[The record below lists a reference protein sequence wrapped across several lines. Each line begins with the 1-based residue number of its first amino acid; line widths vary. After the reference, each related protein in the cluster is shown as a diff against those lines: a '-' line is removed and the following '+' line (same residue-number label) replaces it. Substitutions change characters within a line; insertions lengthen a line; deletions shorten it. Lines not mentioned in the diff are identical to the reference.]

1 MKFMGYRREDGKVGI
16 RNHVLVLATSV
27 CSNKIAEDISLAV
40 EGSTFINNTYGCC
53 QLGSDF
59 ELTKQTIVNTG
70 KHPNVGAVLVVGLGC
85 EGLEPLDVCNSI
97 RESGKPVEMITIQ
110 SEKGTLNTY
119 AKGVSIARKFVQ
131 ELSQQKKQECD
142 ISEIILGMECGGSD
156 TTSGL
161 ASNPTCGVCSDMII
175 DMGGSSILSETT
187 EFIGAEHVVAR
198 RGKTKEIS
206 EKILNLVRNCEAKAM
221 KLGVDIR
228 GGQPTPGNIVGGIT
242 TIEEK
247 SLGCIHKSGTKEF
260 EGVLEYA
267 EIPKKKGLFIMD
279 TPGQDIESITGMVAG
294 GAQVIIFTTGRGTP
308 TGNPI
313 APVIKLTGN
322 KFTFESMIDNID
334 FDVSRIISGEETIQE
349 AGEKLFEEV
358 VEVCNGK
365 ITKAEA
371 LKHRE
376 FGILR
381 NSCTF

>member
-1 MKFMGYRREDGKVGI
+1 MKFMGYKRKDGKVGI

-27 CSNKIAEDISLAV
+27 CSNKVAEDISRAV

-53 QLGSDF
+53 QLGVDF
-59 ELTKQTIVNTG
+59 DLTRKTIINTG

-85 EGLEPLDVCNSI
+85 EGLEPLDVYEEI
-97 RESGKPVEMITIQ
+97 KASGKPVEMITIQ
-110 SEKGTLNTY
+110 GEKGTLNAY
-119 AKGVSIARKFVQ
+119 AKGVSITRKFVQ
-131 ELSQQKKQECD
+131 ELSLQKKEECD

-161 ASNPTCGVCSDMII
+161 ASNPVCGICSDM
-175 DMGGSSILSETT
+175 MVENGGTSILSETT
-187 EFIGAEHVVAR
+187 EFIGAEHVVAK

-206 EKILNLVRNCEAKAM
+206 KQILDLVKNCEKKAIS
-221 KLGVDIR
+221 LGVDIR
-228 GGQPTPGNIVGGIT
+228 GSQPTPGNITGGLT

-260 EGVLEYA
+260 EGVLGYA
-267 EIPKKKGLFIMD
+267 DIPSSKGLFIMD

-294 GAQVIIFTTGRGTP
+294 GAQVVIFTTGRGSP

-322 KFTFESMIDNID
+322 EFTFDAMKDNID
-334 FDVSRIISGEETIQE
+334 FDVSDIICGKVSIAD
-349 AGEKLFEEV
+349 AGKNLFEEI

-371 LKHRE
+371 LKHKE

-381 NSCTF
+381 LASTF